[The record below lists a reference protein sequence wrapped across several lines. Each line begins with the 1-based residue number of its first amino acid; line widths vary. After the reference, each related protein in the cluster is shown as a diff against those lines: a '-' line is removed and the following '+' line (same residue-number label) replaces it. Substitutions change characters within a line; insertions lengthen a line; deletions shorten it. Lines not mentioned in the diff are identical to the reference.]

1 MITDIENA
9 VKVIKS
15 IVPEN
20 LRHPV
25 IGIVCGSGLGTL
37 ADDLDQRF
45 ELEYNRIPGFAESG
59 VSGHK
64 SKLAFG
70 FLGKETKVPVVCM
83 LGRFHMYEGWSSTQV
98 VFPIRTMAHMG
109 IESII
114 ITNAAGSLNPQI
126 PTGSIVTIHDHIA
139 FPGLSSDNPLKGPLV
154 PIQTEALKRLN
165 PQPPQPPRFLPQSD
179 AHSFDL
185 RLLAHRAAHKIG
197 IARDAIVEG
206 VYCWVTGPTYET
218 PAEGRLLRQAG
229 ADVVGMSTI
238 PEVIAAHHAGV
249 KVLVLSLVTNF
260 VVIPDTYPSAKAI
273 VDAEINGTAPPV
285 YKPSEIV
292 SHVEVLEE
300 GQKRAQDMRRLVSEI
315 IESRATAEKLV

>member
-1 MITDIENA
+1 M
-9 VKVIKS
+9 
-15 IVPEN
+15 
-20 LRHPV
+20 
-25 IGIVCGSGLGTL
+25 
-37 ADDLDQRF
+37 
-45 ELEYNRIPGFAESG
+45 
-59 VSGHK
+59 
-64 SKLAFG
+64 
-70 FLGKETKVPVVCM
+70 
-83 LGRFHMYEGWSSTQV
+83 
-98 VFPIRTMAHMG
+98 
-109 IESII
+109 
-114 ITNAAGSLNPQI
+114 
-126 PTGSIVTIHDHIA
+126 
-139 FPGLSSDNPLKGPLV
+139 V
-154 PIQTEALKRLN
+154 PIQTEALKRLSS
-165 PQPPQPPRFLPQSD
+165 QPPQPPRFLPQSD

-206 VYCWVTGPTYET
+206 VYCWVGGPTYET

-315 IESRATAEKLV
+315 IESRAKAEKLV